1 MPNSYITWEQLGLWP
16 STVELNLNLT
26 RRLNQLSSDGRA
38 EDELNSIELHTMI
51 VRFLNTTQ
59 GSSTVSVTGKL
70 YYTLSNVVGLSDS
83 F

>member
-1 MPNSYITWEQLGLWP
+1 M
-16 STVELNLNLT
+16 ELNLNLT